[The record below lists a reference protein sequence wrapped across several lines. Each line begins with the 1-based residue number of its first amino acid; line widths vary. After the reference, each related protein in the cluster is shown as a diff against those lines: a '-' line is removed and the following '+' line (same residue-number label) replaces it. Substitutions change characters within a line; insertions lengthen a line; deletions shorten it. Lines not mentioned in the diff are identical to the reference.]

1 MQFIGRQAVW
11 ARSALST
18 YRGGARIPRPVEHS
32 LVMSF
37 AINRAS
43 NHLGNFRTF
52 FDELLHGF
60 RLDLI
65 ARSREFDVNLSEDS
79 AR

>member
-1 MQFIGRQAVW
+1 
-11 ARSALST
+11 
-18 YRGGARIPRPVEHS
+18 
-32 LVMSF
+32 MSF
-37 AINRAS
+37 VANRPP
-43 NHLGNFRTF
+43 NHLGDFRTF

-65 ARSREFDVNLSEDS
+65 ARSREFDVNLSEYS